1 MLNTAHRFWVRA
13 LAVVLFAVLQ
23 VSCDLPVD
31 GDEDSESVER
41 PEGWTEETHGRD
53 TTPNYAVVFVQDRV
67 NRIDVS
73 ISSQNWQAM
82 LDDMTELH
90 GEFGAGGGLPGPIE
104 IPDAAFA
111 ACDGLDSGD
120 SCIVRIFLFPI
131 PGTCLSLPFVDDL
144 ACKPDNIDIPGL
156 PDEPNLDLSGQ
167 DPIWV
172 PCTVTFKG
180 RSWRHVGFRFK
191 GNSTLKY
198 GWSAGSLKL
207 PLKFD
212 FDEFEDQHPEIR
224 NQRFY
229 GFKRLALA
237 NNGLD
242 SSYLRDKVGGDLFR
256 EGGVPAPRR
265 AFVRIYIDFGEGP
278 VYFGLYTMAEVPD
291 DPMFNSQFG
300 GTGGNLYKPDFGA
313 ATWNDGLPVDEESFP
328 KKTNETEADWGD
340 VERAIEALHGPR
352 EDAAA
357 WRAGLEALFDVHGF
371 LKWLAINTVI
381 QDWDTYGN
389 LPHNYYLY
397 GDPSQNGRLIWIPWD
412 HNMCLGDR
420 LGLMP
425 PIALDMS
432 DVGDEWP
439 LIRFLIDDPVYREAY
454 WDYVEACVEGVFE
467 ADTVKARLQ
476 REHDLIA
483 PYVVGPDGELPE
495 YTVMPSP
502 EAFEGSL
509 QELFDHVDAR
519 HDAVTG
525 ALSR

>member
-1 MLNTAHRFWVRA
+1 MFHGACKILVHA
-13 LAVVLFAVLQ
+13 LAVVLFALLP
-23 VSCDLPVD
+23 VSCDLPED
-31 GDEDSESVER
+31 GDGGSEDVER

-53 TTPNYAVVFVQDRV
+53 GTPNYGVVFDQGRV

-73 ISSQNWQAM
+73 VSPGNWQAM

-104 IPDAAFA
+104 IPDEAFA
-111 ACDGLDSGD
+111 ACVGLNNGD
-120 SCIVRIFLFPI
+120 RCEVGMGPMKI
-131 PGTCLSLPFVDDL
+131 PGTCFQVPVAVDL
-144 ACKPDNIDIPGL
+144 VCVPDDMEIPMPPE
-156 PDEPNLDLSGQ
+156 PDLDLSGGR

-180 RSWRHVGFRFK
+180 RNWWHVGFRFK

-198 GWSAGSLKL
+198 SWSAGSLKL

-212 FDEFEDQHPEIR
+212 FDEFEDQHPETR

-265 AFVRIYIDFGEGP
+265 AFVRIYIDYGESP

-291 DPMFNSQFG
+291 DPMFTTQFA

-313 ATWNDGLPVDEESFP
+313 ATWNEGLPVDEESFP
-328 KKTNETEADWGD
+328 KKTNKTEADWSD
-340 VERAIEALHGPR
+340 VESAIEALHGPR
-352 EDAAA
+352 EDATA
-357 WRAGLEALFDVHGF
+357 WRAELEARFGAYGF
-371 LKWLAINTVI
+371 LRWLAINTVI

-397 GDPSQNGRLIWIPWD
+397 GDPSQDGRLIWIPWD
-412 HNMCLGDR
+412 HNMCFGDW

-425 PIALDMS
+425 PVALDMS

-454 WDYVEACVEGVFE
+454 WSYVEAFAEGIFLE
-467 ADTVKARLQ
+467 DRVKARLQ
-476 REHDLIA
+476 QEHDLIA
-483 PYVVGPDGELPE
+483 PYVVGPDGEVPQ
-495 YTVMPSP
+495 YTVLPSP
-502 EAFEGSL
+502 EAFENSL
-509 QELFDHVDAR
+509 QELLDHVDAR
-519 HDAVTG
+519 HGAVDE
-525 ALSR
+525 ALNR

>member
-1 MLNTAHRFWVRA
+1 VSNAAYRFSVRA

-31 GDEDSESVER
+31 EDSER

-53 TTPNYAVVFVQDRV
+53 AAANYDVVFAQDRV

-73 ISSQNWQAM
+73 ISSRNWQAM

-90 GEFGAGGGLPGPIE
+90 GEFGTGGGLPGPIE
-104 IPDAAFA
+104 IPDEAFA
-111 ACDGLDSGD
+111 ACDGLNSGD
-120 SCIVRIFLFPI
+120 PCTIRIIGPFGI
-131 PGTCLSLPFVDDL
+131 RGTCLYPPFVAGL
-144 ACKPDNIDIPGL
+144 VCTPDNFIPGP
-156 PDEPNLDLSGQ
+156 PDPNLDFSGQ

-172 PCTVTFKG
+172 PCTVTLEG
-180 RSWRHVGFRFK
+180 RRWRYVGIRFK
-191 GNSTLKY
+191 GNSTLRY
-198 GWSAGSLKL
+198 AWSAGNLKL

-242 SSYLRDKVGGDLFR
+242 ASYLRDKVGGVLFR

-265 AFVRIYIDFGEGP
+265 AFVRIHIDVGEGP
-278 VYFGLYTMAEVPD
+278 FYFGLYTMAEVPD
-291 DPMFNSQFG
+291 DPMFTSQLG

-328 KKTNETEADWGD
+328 KKTNETEADWSD

-357 WRAGLEALFDVHGF
+357 WRAELEALFDVHGF

-397 GDPSQNGRLIWIPWD
+397 GDPSRNGRLLWIPWD

-425 PIALDMS
+425 PIALGMS

-454 WDYVEACVEGVFE
+454 WGYVEACVEGVFE

-483 PYVVGPDGELPE
+483 PYVVGPEGELPE

-509 QELFDHVDAR
+509 QELFDHVDSR
-519 HDAVTG
+519 HDAVTA